1 MCAISE
7 LFPTFAV
14 SRLHKEKFD
23 KCRIILPRV
32 EKIRPRILSHVI
44 VGVIAHIWNE
54 ILDVENVGST
64 NVGWKLDVVCIE
76 INLLDDL
83 NGNNRLR
90 LKFVVVVSRN
100 AFLSENGPYTIANVE
115 VDRAMILVRRVLV
128 SSCSFFEVGNRGA
141 VSL

>member
-1 MCAISE
+1 M
-7 LFPTFAV
+7 
-14 SRLHKEKFD
+14 
-23 KCRIILPRV
+23 
-32 EKIRPRILSHVI
+32 
-44 VGVIAHIWNE
+44 
-54 ILDVENVGST
+54 LDVENVGST
-64 NVGWKLDVVCIE
+64 NVGWKLDAVCIE

-128 SSCSFFEVGNRGA
+128 PSCSFFEVGNRGA